1 MDSRMLG
8 VCKMNGYYV
17 TIGTSVTYTTFV
29 EADNKDDA
37 YEIAKDRFVAGEIEP
52 DNPNPTD
59 IDCVTIK
66 DAEE

>member
-1 MDSRMLG
+1 
-8 VCKMNGYYV
+8 MNGYYV
-17 TIGTSVTYTTFV
+17 TIETRVTYTTFV

-37 YEIAKDRFVAGEIEP
+37 YEIVKDRFVAGEIEP

-59 IDCVTIK
+59 IDSVTVK

>member
-1 MDSRMLG
+1 
-8 VCKMNGYYV
+8 MNGYYV
-17 TIGTSVTYTTFV
+17 TIETSVTYTTFV

-52 DNPNPTD
+52 DNPNQTD
-59 IDCVTIK
+59 IDCVTVK

>member
-17 TIGTSVTYTTFV
+17 TIETRVTYTTFV

-59 IDCVTIK
+59 IDSVTVK

>member
-1 MDSRMLG
+1 
-8 VCKMNGYYV
+8 MNGYYV
-17 TIGTSVTYTTFV
+17 TIETSVTYTAFV

-37 YEIAKDRFVAGEIEP
+37 YEIAKDMFIAGEIEL

-59 IDCVTIK
+59 IDSVTVK

>member
-1 MDSRMLG
+1 
-8 VCKMNGYYV
+8 MNGYYV
-17 TIGTSVTYTTFV
+17 TIETCVTYTTFV

-37 YEIAKDRFVAGEIEP
+37 YMIAKDRFVAGEIEL

-59 IDCVTIK
+59 IDCVTVK

>member
-17 TIGTSVTYTTFV
+17 TIETSVTYTTFV

-37 YEIAKDRFVAGEIEP
+37 YEIAKDRFVTGEIEP

-59 IDCVTIK
+59 IDCVTVK